1 MSESKL
7 PTGPTP
13 EPVPL
18 PHFHD
23 RLHAVVWRN
32 WTLVPIER
40 IAATLNAPVAQITR
54 LGKEMG
60 LGNPPSIAP
69 DQIRRTALTVIRRNW
84 HLLPYSQILTLLQWT
99 EEKLAFTLQE
109 DDFLYIKLGSLKP
122 NCPVVHWNPAL
133 HDSNAAKD
141 ARKTWQR
148 RLGQELGR
156 TLPQPRQ
163 PLFGFLN
170 ELNQPAPPTPVRDRG
185 ALSPRFCYPYF
196 ALYGDPLLDEGT
208 DLLPDGYLARMADSG
223 ADGIWIQGVLT
234 LLAPFPWEP
243 ERSKG
248 WRQRRRNLLRI
259 AQAAKERGIGVWI
272 YLNEPRMLPTG
283 FFDKHPELRGVG
295 FGDSTCL
302 CVSAPDVRRWLVEG
316 VESLCRDVPEL
327 AGIFTISASENP
339 TNCFSHGRGRECPR
353 CGPRGATAVIADTNS
368 AMAEGVARSGAPTRF
383 VAWDWGWPD
392 NDAEAIINAL
402 APNTAVMSVSEWSL
416 PVRRGGVDS
425 VIGEYS
431 LSAIGPGPR
440 ATRHWGWARKR
451 GLSTIAKT
459 QLAVT
464 WELGSVPYIPAV
476 DNAARH
482 AANLRSAQ
490 IDGLM
495 LGWTMGG
502 WPSPNLEVVG
512 AIASQPGTPDPEQ
525 AQLRVAE
532 RRFGKMAAPGVVAA
546 WKSMSSA
553 FAEFPYH
560 ITVVYNAPMLL
571 GPSALLWEKPTG
583 YRATMAGYPYDDL
596 DGWRAQFPSEVF
608 AGQFEKVADGFAN
621 GARAIA
627 ALASRS
633 TGEHRRELQR
643 EAGVAEACSLHFGS
657 AGRQARFVTARR
669 VLETTGAARTAA
681 VATLDSLLHAEIKA
695 AKRLLELQSDD
706 PRIGFEASNQYYYV
720 AADLAEKIVNCID
733 LRERWIPSLRQS

>member
-1 MSESKL
+1 MSETRL

-13 EPVPL
+13 PPVAL
-18 PHFHD
+18 PHFPD
-23 RLHAVVWRN
+23 RLHAVLWRN
-32 WTLVPIER
+32 WTLVPAQR
-40 IAATLNAPVAQITR
+40 IADTVGAPLSDLRKLAN
-54 LGKEMG
+54 EMG
-60 LGNPPSIAP
+60 LGNPPEISA

-84 HLLPYSQILTLLQWT
+84 HLLPYTQILTLLQWT

-122 NCPVVHWNPAL
+122 DCPPVRWDPKT
-133 HDSNAAKD
+133 HDSRVARA
-141 ARKTWQR
+141 ARKTWRR
-148 RLGQELGR
+148 RLAQYLGR
-156 TLPQPRQ
+156 TLPSPRQ
-163 PLFGFLN
+163 PLFGFLD
-170 ELNQPAPPTPVRDRG
+170 ELAAPAPPTPRREHG

-223 ADGIWIQGVLT
+223 VDGIWIQGVLS

-243 ERSKG
+243 ARSRG
-248 WRQRRRNLLRI
+248 WRDRRRNLRRI
-259 AQAAKERGIGVWI
+259 AQAAKERGVGVWI
-272 YLNEPRMLPTG
+272 YLNEPRMLPTS
-283 FFDKHPELRGVG
+283 FFDKHPELKGVG
-295 FGDSTCL
+295 FGDNTCL
-302 CVSAPDVRRWLVEG
+302 CVSAPDVRAWLVES

-339 TNCFSHGRGRECPR
+339 TNCFSHGRGKECPR
-353 CGPRGATAVIADTNS
+353 CGPRGAAKVIADTNA
-368 AMAEGVARSGAPTRF
+368 AMAEGVARSASATKF

-392 NDAEAIINAL
+392 NEAEAIISGLPTNA
-402 APNTAVMSVSEWSL
+402 AVMSVSEWSL
-416 PVRRGGVDS
+416 PIRRGGVDS

-431 LSAIGPGPR
+431 LSAVGPGPR
-440 ATRHWGWARKR
+440 ATRHWDWARRR
-451 GLSTIAKT
+451 GLSTLAKT

-464 WELGSVPYIPAV
+464 WELGAVPYIPAV

-525 AQLRVAE
+525 AQLRVAQ
-532 RRFGKMAAPGVVAA
+532 RRFGKRAAPGVVAA
-546 WKSMSSA
+546 WKAMSQA

-571 GPSALLWEKPTG
+571 GPSALLWESPTG

-596 DGWRAQFPSEVF
+596 DGWRAQFPPEVF
-608 AGQFEKVADGFAN
+608 ASQFEKVARGFAA
-621 GARAIA
+621 GADTVRA
-627 ALASRS
+627 LSRKASGKERI
-633 TGEHRRELQR
+633 ELTR

-657 AGRQARFVTARR
+657 AARQARFVLARR
-669 VLETTGAARTAA
+669 ALSGTGATTSAA
-681 VATLDSLLHAEIKA
+681 VETLDRLLAEEIAA

-720 AADLAEKIVNCID
+720 AADLAEKIVNCAD
-733 LRERWIPSLRQS
+733 LRERWIPSLRQR